1 MRELAMFVL
10 GILGIATILAIFAL
24 GWANKLYLKQKQLDW
39 IKLQNNN
46 DRSRVL
52 TRAVAKAANR
62 MNLSP
67 TDVGAILGFSYL
79 EASALLEGAFY
90 IHENTKAWELS
101 SYFIKLY
108 SSLVKIMGEDDSMIE
123 SWIKS
128 PNLAFNQQIPLEHI
142 KSIAGLIHVCEYLT
156 RGE

>member
-1 MRELAMFVL
+1 MRELATFVL
-10 GILGIATILAIFAL
+10 GTAALLTTLGLAS
-24 GWANKLYLKQKQLDW
+24 KLYLKSKKREW
-39 IKLQNNN
+39 INLKDDN

-52 TRAVAKAANR
+52 TKAVVKAANR

-67 TDVGAILGFSYL
+67 TDVGAILGCSYL

-108 SSLVKIMGEDDSMIE
+108 SSLVKIMGEDDSLIE

-128 PNLAFNQQIPLEHI
+128 PNLVFNQQIPLEHI